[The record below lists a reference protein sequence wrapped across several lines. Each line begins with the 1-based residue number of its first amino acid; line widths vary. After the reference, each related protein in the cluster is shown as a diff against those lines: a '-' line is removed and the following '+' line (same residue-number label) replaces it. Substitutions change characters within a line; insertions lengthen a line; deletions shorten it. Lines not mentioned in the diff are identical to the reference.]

1 MKTSVPANPTQ
12 SLRFLP
18 RDRKTL
24 DYILGKLAV
33 NSSPE
38 RFELLKELFERH
50 RTSVGFDPAILS
62 KGRYKR
68 FKAFEIRQVLIE
80 LERDLS
86 LILNSP
92 EFITANESTNTYK
105 ELFEQYLVTIE
116 LLSAPPSKSLNDQV
130 DGFCKMLIQEGAY
143 ELLLS
148 FYRQAYSHFTSRNV
162 RINDVITDYK
172 TLVETLDYQNALT
185 LCGLQTVQLMQDSY
199 RGNVTQEEF
208 LLHFGILNKL
218 IEQTTDFT
226 VLYELKLQA
235 VRIALHLDKR
245 AVVLRSLTADIY
257 NSGKKGIILNIETEA
272 ELICAASLFD
282 TATPYSE
289 KMEILAGQSV
299 SRKISPYY
307 IVLTKLTEAL
317 LLADAGDLINARV
330 FINAAEHL
338 LIKNSFRNIQMKKA
352 WMDLQ
357 TFRFFINM
365 TEEINGT
372 TQFDKTEYQV
382 CIQAVRDAGDE
393 IKEAR
398 KIADGLQAMMHL
410 LKYEKEIAQT
420 LLSEWLEVSK
430 NYNMLTAL
438 INYLALIAN
447 EKSSGKNILLI
458 ENQIADLKEPFYST
472 VFLKSLKTLH
482 KNNKK

>member
-1 MKTSVPANPTQ
+1 MKTSVSAKPTQ

-24 DYILGKLAV
+24 DYILGKLAI

-38 RFELLKELFERH
+38 RFELLQELFERH

-92 EFITANESTNTYK
+92 EFINANESANTYK
-105 ELFEQYLVTIE
+105 ELFEQYLITFE

-130 DGFCKMLIQEGAY
+130 DGFCKLLMQEGAY
-143 ELLLS
+143 ELLLA
-148 FYRQAYSHFTSRNV
+148 FYRQAYPHFTSRNV
-162 RINDVITDYK
+162 RINDVIKDYK
-172 TLVETLDYQNALT
+172 TLIETLDYQNALT
-185 LCGLQTVQLMQDSY
+185 LSGLQTVQLMQDSY
-199 RGNVTQEEF
+199 HGNITQEEL
-208 LLHFGILNKL
+208 LLHFSVLNKL
-218 IEQTTDFT
+218 IQRTTDFT

-235 VRIALHLDKR
+235 IRIAFHLDKR
-245 AVVLRSLTADIY
+245 AGVIISITSDIY
-257 NSGKKGIILNIETEA
+257 NSSKKGIILNSETEA

-282 TATPYSE
+282 SVTPFSQ
-289 KMEILAGQSV
+289 KMEVLAFQSV
-299 SRKISPYY
+299 SRKISPYQ

-317 LLADAGDLINARV
+317 LLADSGDLINARIL
-330 FINAAEHL
+330 INAAEYL

-352 WMDLQ
+352 WMELQ

-365 TEEINGT
+365 TEEINGNA
-372 TQFDKTEYQV
+372 QFDKTDYQV

-398 KIADGLQAMMHL
+398 KTADGLQAMMHL
-410 LKYEKEIAQT
+410 LKNETVIAKT
-420 LLSEWLEVSK
+420 LLNEWLEVSK
-430 NYNMLTAL
+430 NDNILTAV
-438 INYLALIAN
+438 INYLALISD
-447 EKSSGKNILLI
+447 EKSSRKNILLAEHHI
-458 ENQIADLKEPFYST
+458 LDFKEPFYST
-472 VFLKSLKTLH
+472 VFLKSLKVLH
-482 KNNKK
+482 NSYKK